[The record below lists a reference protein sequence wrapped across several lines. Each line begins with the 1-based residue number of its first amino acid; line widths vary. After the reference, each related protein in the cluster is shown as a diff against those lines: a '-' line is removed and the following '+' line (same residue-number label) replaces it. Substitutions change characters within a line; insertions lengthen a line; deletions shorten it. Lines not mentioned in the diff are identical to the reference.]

1 MTYLLINQK
10 SFEEVSFENEA
21 ELEQAVVQ
29 HKKFIFGDDTVLLDY
44 KRKVGTKKSKNT
56 GIPDGFL
63 FDFTNNKNPRLFFIE
78 NELESHDLY
87 EHIGPQIM
95 RFYASFETSKRE
107 LYKKF
112 SSIIK
117 SDANVRKEIEVQLL
131 KTDYENIDSLLNH
144 ILYENRVGII
154 IVIDEQTE
162 DLNSLLQRLQE
173 KPEVIEIKKYQS
185 NDQIVY
191 QYISFKGVI
200 STGSTGGG
208 KGKKLISLK
217 EVDTIV
223 CAAREDGFKHAFIDN
238 DAWWAVRISP
248 AIIPQLKYLAMYEVN
263 PVSKIR
269 WVAKIKEGGIQP
281 YKNTGKYIINVES
294 KNKIQPIFLDKDVK
308 GMAPQSPRYTIKEKL
323 DKAQK
328 MSDLWYE

>member
-1 MTYLLINQK
+1 MAYLLINQK
-10 SFEEVSFENEA
+10 PYEESPFENEA
-21 ELEQAVVQ
+21 ELERAVVEN
-29 HKKFIFGDDTVLLDY
+29 KKFIFGLDTILLDY
-44 KRKVGTKKSKNT
+44 KRKVGSKTSRNA

-63 FDFTNNKNPRLFFIE
+63 IDFNDTKNPKLFFIE

-107 LYKKF
+107 LYKKLDA
-112 SSIIK
+112 IIK
-117 SDANVRKEIEVQLL
+117 VDKKIKRELETQINR
-131 KTDYENIDSLLNH
+131 TDYENIESLLNH
-144 ILYENRVGII
+144 ILYENQVGII
-154 IVIDEQTE
+154 VVIDEQTE

-173 KPEVIEIKKYQS
+173 KPEVIEIKKFQA
-185 NDQIVY
+185 NNQIVY
-191 QYISFKGVI
+191 QYNPFKEGI
-200 STGSTGGG
+200 LQTKAK
-208 KGKKLISLK
+208 KGKELLPMK

-223 CAAREDGFKHAFIDN
+223 CAAREEGFKHAFIDN

-269 WVAKIKEGGIQP
+269 WVATIKEGGIKP
-281 YKNTGKYIINVES
+281 YKNTGKYIIHIES
-294 KNKIQPIFLDKDVK
+294 KKKMKPIVLDKDVK
-308 GMAPQSPRYTIKEKL
+308 GMAPQSPRYTKKEKL

-328 MSDLWYE
+328 IGELWYE

>member
-1 MTYLLINQK
+1 MAYLLIDQK

-21 ELEQAVVQ
+21 ELEQAVVKN
-29 HKKFIFGDDTVLLDY
+29 KKFIFGEDTVLLDY
-44 KRKVGTKKSKNT
+44 KRKVGGKKSRNT

-112 SSIIK
+112 IAIIK
-117 SDANVRKEIEVQLL
+117 TDTNVKKEIDVLL
-131 KTDYENIDSLLNH
+131 KKTTYENINSLLNH
-144 ILYENRVGII
+144 ILYENQIGII

-162 DLNSLLQRLQE
+162 DLNSLLQRLHE

-185 NDQIVY
+185 NAQIVY
-191 QYISFKGVI
+191 QYTPFKEGISPIEIK
-200 STGSTGGG
+200 
-208 KGKKLISLK
+208 KGKKLLTMK

-223 CAAREDGFKHAFIDN
+223 CAAREDGFKHAFLEN

-248 AIIPQLKYLAMYEVN
+248 AIIPQLKYLALYEVN
-263 PVSKIR
+263 PVAQIR
-269 WVAKIKEGGIQP
+269 WVGKIKEGGILP
-281 YKNTGKYIINVES
+281 YKNTGKYIINIES
-294 KNKIQPIFLDKDVK
+294 KSKIQPIALDKDVK
-308 GMAPQSPRYTIKEKL
+308 GMAPQSPRYTMKEKL

-328 MSDLWYE
+328 ISDLWYEE

>member
-1 MTYLLINQK
+1 MSYLLINQK
-10 SFEEVSFENEA
+10 SYEEVTFENEA
-21 ELEQAVVQ
+21 ELEQTVVQ
-29 HKKFIFGDDTVLLDY
+29 NKKFIFGEDTVLLDY
-44 KRKVGTKKSKNT
+44 KRKVGSKKSKNT

-112 SSIIK
+112 VSIIK
-117 SDANVRKEIEVQLL
+117 EDVKVKNEIEIQLL
-131 KTDYENIDSLLNH
+131 KTVYENIDSLLNH
-144 ILYENRVGII
+144 ILYENKVGII
-154 IVIDEQTE
+154 IIIDEQTE

-173 KPEVIEIKKYQS
+173 KPEVIEIKKYLSS
-185 NDQIVY
+185 NHIVY
-191 QYISFKGVI
+191 QYTPFKELI
-200 STGSTGGG
+200 PSNTIAS
-208 KGKKLISLK
+208 KGKKLLSMK

-248 AIIPQLKYLAMYEVN
+248 TIIPQLKYLAMYEVN
-263 PVSKIR
+263 PISQIR
-269 WVAKIKEGGIQP
+269 WVAKIKDGGILP
-281 YKNTGKYIINVES
+281 YKNTGKYIIHVES
-294 KNKIQPIFLDKDVK
+294 KYKIQPIILDKDVK
-308 GMAPQSPRYTIKEKL
+308 GMAPQSPRYTKKEKL
-323 DKAQK
+323 DKAK
-328 MSDLWYE
+328 KIGELWYE

>member
-1 MTYLLINQK
+1 MAYLLINQK
-10 SFEEVSFENEA
+10 SYEEVSFENEA
-21 ELEQAVVQ
+21 ELEKAVVQ
-29 HKKFIFGDDTVLLDY
+29 NKKFIFGEDTVLLDY
-44 KRKVGTKKSKNT
+44 KRRVGSKKSKNT
-56 GIPDGFL
+56 GVPDGFL

-117 SDANVRKEIEVQLL
+117 SDTSVKKEIEIQLL

-154 IVIDEQTE
+154 VVIDEQTE

-173 KPEVIEIKKYQS
+173 KPEVIEIKKYQA

-191 QYISFKGVI
+191 QYIPFKEGI
-200 STGSTGGG
+200 SPIEIK
-208 KGKKLISLK
+208 KGKELITMK

-223 CAAREDGFKHAFIDN
+223 CAAREEGFKHAFIDN

-269 WVAKIKEGGIQP
+269 WLAKIKEAGILP
-281 YKNTGKYIINVES
+281 YKNTGKYIIHLES
-294 KNKIQPIFLDKDVK
+294 KNKIQPIVLDKDVK
-308 GMAPQSPRYTIKEKL
+308 GMAPQSPRYTKKEKL
-323 DKAQK
+323 DTAQK
-328 MSDLWYE
+328 ISELWYE